1 MSGTSQWDDQWDE
14 LLGDGRIDWSKW
26 GTVRGT
32 VRTASGLPPG
42 RCGIWGEPTTV
53 PADGMMAK
61 ALTTRPDGSYQLRLP
76 AATYTINVQ
85 GTSPSGTTLTA
96 EVPGVILSG
105 GCHITVDITV
115 TEEPD

>member
-1 MSGTSQWDDQWDE
+1 MSRTSQWDDQCDE

-32 VRTASGLPPG
+32 VRMASGEPAG
-42 RCGIWGEPTTV
+42 HCGIWGEPTTL
-53 PADGMMAK
+53 PADGMTARGPM
-61 ALTTRPDGSYQLRLP
+61 TNSVGSYRLHLP

-96 EVPGVILSG
+96 EVSGVIITG
-105 GCHITVDITV
+105 GCDITVDITV
-115 TEEPD
+115 MDDPD